1 MQFSGRL
8 SQGGGRFHRDDPVT
22 FCRQMGGVAPGTGP
36 DIKNVASVRR
46 QQIQDGLMRLL
57 EAATFVANEKLGRL
71 LRAAGCPFYVAG
83 HSCGQIGTEPRTTVR
98 FKIRIWASMS

>member
-22 FCRQMGGVAPGTGP
+22 FCRQMGGVAPSTGP

-57 EAATFVANEKLGRL
+57 
-71 LRAAGCPFYVAG
+71 
-83 HSCGQIGTEPRTTVR
+83 
-98 FKIRIWASMS
+98 